1 MLRIKGIDISRAQEV
16 FDFDAAEKAGV
27 KFVIIRAGIRA
38 DMDTYFR
45 DNLSECLARG
55 IPYGL
60 YWYFEA
66 TDYETFYK
74 ELAACKNAIKGLKPQ
89 YPVFFDMETQEQ
101 IDKLDRK
108 TRTDMAIRF
117 CEEMTAIG
125 LPSGIYA
132 NPSWMETYFEKD
144 RLVGKY
150 DIWLSHWTESPDYPS
165 RYDYGQAMWQWG
177 CDFIDGK
184 DVDGNICFIDY
195 PAKTAYWYS
204 IHTQGEDEPDKPEQS
219 DTPEPTQPTAD
230 LRKGDEVTLKNAPL
244 YGASTSKSKA
254 TTVNGTYWIHSDGVI
269 NGRIRIT
276 TPHGCS
282 DCTGWVNVADC
293 KHAPVAQEVPAAQ
306 PTPSLKVGDTVRVKV
321 GAKTY
326 NGGMLMA
333 FVYTQTY
340 EVMQVGVNGQPD
352 YIVIGQGGEI
362 TAAVHAYDLI
372 A

>member
-74 ELAACKNAIKGLKPQ
+74 ELAACKNAIKGLNPQ

-150 DIWLSHWTESPDYPS
+150 DIWLSHWTESPDCPS
-165 RYDYGQAMWQWG
+165 RYNYGQTMWQWG
-177 CDFIDGK
+177 LDNIGGK
-184 DVDGNICFIDY
+184 DVDGNICFIEY

-204 IHTQGEDEPDKPEQS
+204 THTTSVPDKPDEPEPGPEQ
-219 DTPEPTQPTAD
+219 PEPTNPTAD
-230 LRKGDEVTLKNAPL
+230 LRCGDEVKLTNAPL
-244 YGASTSKSKA
+244 YISSTAQNKS
-254 TTVNGTYWIHSDGVI
+254 TTVSGAYYIYCDGVI
-269 NGRIRIT
+269 NNRIRIT
-276 TPHGCS
+276 TPKGCK

-293 KHAPVAQEVPAAQ
+293 KATSQTVAAVPD
-306 PTPSLKVGDTVRVKV
+306 TKIKVGDTVRVRS

-326 NGGMLMA
+326 EGRSLA
-333 FVYTQTY
+333 TFVYTQEY
-340 EVMQVGVNGQPD
+340 EVMEIKD
-352 YIVIGQGGEI
+352 DRIVIGQHGDV
-362 TAAVHAYDLI
+362 TAAVHKDDLI
-372 A
+372 K